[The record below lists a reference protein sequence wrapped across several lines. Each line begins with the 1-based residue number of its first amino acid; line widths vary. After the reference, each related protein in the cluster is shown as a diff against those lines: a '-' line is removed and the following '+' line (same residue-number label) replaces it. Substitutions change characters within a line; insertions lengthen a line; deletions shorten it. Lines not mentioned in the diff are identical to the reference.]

1 MLKVIFIRIPL
12 ISGIFYDMLITDDNA
27 IPPFVNL
34 ANISCWWVAIMEM
47 MLWQRTKGRKHK
59 FYSVNHARQWYRI
72 FISHSFRIRT

>member
-34 ANISCWWVAIMEM
+34 TSKYQLLVGGNNGNDAMAKN
-47 MLWQRTKGRKHK
+47 
-59 FYSVNHARQWYRI
+59 
-72 FISHSFRIRT
+72 